1 MYVMRGSAYNSAWFR
16 GINMSHKVIVPI
28 GPYHPLQEEP
38 EFFRLYVEGEK
49 VVDIDII
56 IGYNH
61 RGIEKL
67 CESKHFDQVAFLV
80 ERICGICS
88 TSHPFAYVNAVEDL
102 AKIEVP
108 ERALYIRTIIAEME
122 RIHSHLLWLGL
133 AGHFI
138 GYNTVW
144 MWAWRYREP
153 ILDMFEMITGNRNHY
168 AMMKIGGVRRDIK
181 EEDIPILKKALDDLV
196 PAVDMF
202 RGAVMDDPVI
212 KARLKGIGILTKQ
225 QAIDWCVLGPT
236 ARASGLNIDV
246 RKDDPYGVYDR
257 VSWNV
262 IVEKDGDIFAKTV
275 VRILELYESI
285 SIIRQCL
292 DKMPKGE
299 IDANVKDIPVG
310 EGIGRV
316 EAPRGECFHYVR
328 SDGTNRP
335 IRHKIRA
342 PSYMNVASNKVA
354 AVGQTISDTTLTL
367 AAVDPCYCCTER
379 VVVLDK
385 ATDKKLMNGWDLI
398 KLSQEKTEQLKKV
411 IGGRS

>member
-1 MYVMRGSAYNSAWFR
+1 
-16 GINMSHKVIVPI
+16 MSHKVIIPI

-38 EFFRLYVEGEK
+38 EFFRLYVEGER
-49 VVDIDII
+49 VVDIDIV
-56 IGYNH
+56 IGYMH
-61 RGIEKL
+61 RGVEEL
-67 CESKHFDQVAFLV
+67 SEHKHFDQVAYLV

-102 AKIEVP
+102 AKIQVP

-153 ILDMFEMITGNRNHY
+153 ILDCFEMITGNRNHY
-168 AMMKIGGVRRDIK
+168 AMMKPGGVRRDILD
-181 EEDIPILKKALDDLV
+181 EHISPLKKTLDELAK
-196 PAVDMF
+196 AVDMF
-202 RGAVMDDPVI
+202 HGAIMDDPVI
-212 KARLKGIGILTKQ
+212 KARLKGVGVLTKQ
-225 QAIDWCVLGPT
+225 QAIDWCVVGPT
-236 ARASGLNIDV
+236 ARASGVDIDV
-246 RKDDPYGVYDR
+246 RRDDPYGAYDR
-257 VSWNV
+257 VNFNV
-262 IVEKDGDIFAKTV
+262 IVEKEGDVFAKTV
-275 VRILELYESI
+275 VRIKELYESI
-285 SIIRQCL
+285 RIIRQCL

-299 IDANVKDIPVG
+299 IETKIKEIPPG

-342 PSYMNVASNKVA
+342 PSYMNVASNKVS
-354 AVGQTISDTTLTL
+354 AVGGTISDAAITL

-379 VVVLDK
+379 TVVLEK
-385 ATDKKLMNGWDLI
+385 HTDKKILNGWDLI
-398 KLSQEKTEQLKKV
+398 KLSQEKTEKLRKL
-411 IGGRS
+411 GELGS

>member
-1 MYVMRGSAYNSAWFR
+1 
-16 GINMSHKVIVPI
+16 MSHKVIIPI

-56 IGYNH
+56 IGYLH
-61 RGIEKL
+61 RGIEEL
-67 CESKHFDQVAFLV
+67 SEHKHFDQVTFLV

-88 TSHPFAYVNAVEDL
+88 TSHPLAYVNAVEDL
-102 AKIEVP
+102 AKIKVP
-108 ERALYIRTIIAEME
+108 ERALYIRSIIAELE

-144 MWAWRYREP
+144 MWAWKYREP
-153 ILDMFEMITGNRNHY
+153 VLDLFEMISGNRNHY
-168 AMMKIGGVRRDIK
+168 AMMKVGGVRRDIK
-181 EEDIPILKKALDDLV
+181 DQDLPVLKKALDELV

-202 RGAVMDDPVI
+202 YGAVVDDPVI
-212 KARLKGIGILTKQ
+212 HARLKGVGILTKE
-225 QAIDWCVLGPT
+225 QAVDWCVVGPT
-236 ARASGLNIDV
+236 VRASGINIDV
-246 RKDDPYGVYDR
+246 RKDDPYAAYDK
-257 VSWNV
+257 VSWNL
-262 IVEKDGDIFAKTV
+262 IVEREGDIFAKTK

-292 DKMPKGE
+292 NKMPKGE
-299 IDANVKDIPVG
+299 IDADVKDIPAG

-328 SDGTNRP
+328 SDGTDRP

-342 PSYMNVASNKVA
+342 PSYVNVASNKVA
-354 AVGQTISDTTLTL
+354 VIGGTISDAAITL

-379 VVVLDK
+379 LAVINKPDN
-385 ATDKKLMNGWDLI
+385 KKILNGWELI
-398 KLSQEKTEQLKKV
+398 KLSREKTDKLRGCIKDA
-411 IGGRS
+411 GPR